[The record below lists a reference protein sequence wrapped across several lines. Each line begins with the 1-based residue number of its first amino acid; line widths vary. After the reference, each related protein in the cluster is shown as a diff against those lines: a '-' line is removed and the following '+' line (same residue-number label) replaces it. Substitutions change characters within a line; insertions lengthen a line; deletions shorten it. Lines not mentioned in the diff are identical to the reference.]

1 MILLDNNL
9 HKYDIIIMKIADIF
23 TLIRII
29 LAPVFLIIYFVPEWF
44 GFGNVL
50 SVWILLPLIIF
61 AEFTDFLDG
70 YFARKTNQVSDF
82 GKLFDPFA
90 DVFLHLTVFFCYT
103 ISGYIS
109 PLVILLFAYREFG
122 MLFVRLLAAK
132 KGVAIGARKGGKF
145 KTVLY
150 VVAGFFSLFLE
161 CAKRLGFTLPE
172 NLVYVGY
179 IFYIAGL
186 IASYV
191 SFIDYLVN
199 FIPVIKDEKK

>member
-1 MILLDNNL
+1 
-9 HKYDIIIMKIADIF
+9 MKIADIF

-29 LAPVFLIIYFVPEWF
+29 LAPVFLVIYFLPLWF
-44 GFGNVL
+44 GVGEVA
-50 SVWILLPLIIF
+50 SVWILIPLIIF

-70 YFARKTNQVSDF
+70 YFARRNNQVSDF

-103 ISGYIS
+103 LSGYVS
-109 PLVILLFAYREFG
+109 PFILLLFVYREFG

-145 KTVLY
+145 KTVIY

-161 CAKRLGFTLPE
+161 SARRLGFVLPE
-172 NLVYVGY
+172 SLMYVGY
-179 IFYIAGL
+179 GFYILGL
-186 IASYV
+186 LASYI
-191 SFIDYLVN
+191 SFIDYLVH
-199 FIPVIKDEKK
+199 FIPVIKKENN

>member
-1 MILLDNNL
+1 
-9 HKYDIIIMKIADIF
+9 MKIADIF
-23 TLIRII
+23 TLIRIV

-44 GFGNVL
+44 GFGTVL

-109 PLVILLFAYREFG
+109 PFIMLLFAYREFG
-122 MLFVRLLAAK
+122 MLFVRLLAAQ

-161 CAKRLGFTLPE
+161 CAKRLGYSLPE
-172 NLVYVGY
+172 NLMYIGY
-179 IFYIAGL
+179 IFYIMGL

-199 FIPVIKDEKK
+199 FIPVIKKDN

>member
-1 MILLDNNL
+1 
-9 HKYDIIIMKIADIF
+9 MKIADIF
-23 TLIRII
+23 TLIRIV

-109 PLVILLFAYREFG
+109 PFIMLLFAYREFG
-122 MLFVRLLAAK
+122 MLFVRLLAAQ
-132 KGVAIGARKGGKF
+132 KGVAIGARKGGKL

-172 NLVYVGY
+172 NLMYIGY
-179 IFYIAGL
+179 IFYIMGL

-199 FIPVIKDEKK
+199 FIPVIKKEK

>member
-1 MILLDNNL
+1 
-9 HKYDIIIMKIADIF
+9 MKIADIF
-23 TLIRII
+23 TLIRIV

-44 GFGNVL
+44 GFGSVL

-70 YFARKTNQVSDF
+70 YFARKTNQVSNF

-90 DVFLHLTVFFCYT
+90 DVILHLTVFFCYT
-103 ISGYIS
+103 ISGYVS
-109 PLVILLFAYREFG
+109 PFIMLLFAYREFG
-122 MLFVRLLAAK
+122 MLFVRLLAAQ

-161 CAKRLGFTLPE
+161 CAKRLGYSLPE
-172 NLVYVGY
+172 NLMYIGY
-179 IFYIAGL
+179 IFYTMGL

-191 SFIDYLVN
+191 SFIDYLVH
-199 FIPVIKDEKK
+199 FIPVIKKEK

>member
-1 MILLDNNL
+1 
-9 HKYDIIIMKIADIF
+9 MKIADIF

-44 GFGNVL
+44 GFGTVL

-109 PLVILLFAYREFG
+109 PFIMLLFAYREFG
-122 MLFVRLLAAK
+122 MLFVRLLAAQ

-161 CAKRLGFTLPE
+161 CAKRLGYSLPE
-172 NLVYVGY
+172 NLMYIGY
-179 IFYIAGL
+179 IFYIVGL

-199 FIPVIKDEKK
+199 FIPVIKKDN

>member
-1 MILLDNNL
+1 
-9 HKYDIIIMKIADIF
+9 MKIADIF

-44 GFGNVL
+44 GFGTVL

-109 PLVILLFAYREFG
+109 PFIMLLFAYREFG
-122 MLFVRLLAAK
+122 MLFVRLLAAQ

-161 CAKRLGFTLPE
+161 CAKRLGYSLPE
-172 NLVYVGY
+172 NLMYIGY
-179 IFYIAGL
+179 IFYIMGL

-199 FIPVIKDEKK
+199 FIPVIKKDN

>member
-1 MILLDNNL
+1 
-9 HKYDIIIMKIADIF
+9 MKIADIF

-29 LAPVFLIIYFVPEWF
+29 LAPVFLVIYFIPEWF
-44 GFGNVL
+44 GFGTVL

-90 DVFLHLTVFFCYT
+90 DVILHLTVFFCYT
-103 ISGYIS
+103 ISGYVS
-109 PLVILLFAYREFG
+109 PFIMLLFVYREFG

-132 KGVAIGARKGGKF
+132 KGVAIGARKGGKL

-161 CAKRLGFTLPE
+161 CAKRLGYVLSE
-172 NLVYVGY
+172 NLVSIGY
-179 IFYIAGL
+179 IFYILGL
-186 IASYV
+186 IASYA

-199 FIPVIKDEKK
+199 FIPVIKKEKQ

>member
-1 MILLDNNL
+1 
-9 HKYDIIIMKIADIF
+9 MKIADIF
-23 TLIRII
+23 TLIRIV

-70 YFARKTNQVSDF
+70 YFARKRNQVSDF

-109 PLVILLFAYREFG
+109 PFIMLLFAYREFG

-161 CAKRLGFTLPE
+161 CAKRLGFNLLE
-172 NLVYVGY
+172 NLMCIGY
-179 IFYIAGL
+179 IFYIMGL

-199 FIPVIKDEKK
+199 FIPVIKKD

>member
-1 MILLDNNL
+1 
-9 HKYDIIIMKIADIF
+9 MKIADIF
-23 TLIRII
+23 TLIRIV

-70 YFARKTNQVSDF
+70 YFARKTNQVSSF

-109 PLVILLFAYREFG
+109 PFIMLLFAYREFG
-122 MLFVRLLAAK
+122 MLFVRLLAAQ
-132 KGVAIGARKGGKF
+132 KGVAIGARKGGKL

-172 NLVYVGY
+172 NLMYIGY
-179 IFYIAGL
+179 IFYIMGL

-199 FIPVIKDEKK
+199 FIPVIKKEKK

>member
-1 MILLDNNL
+1 
-9 HKYDIIIMKIADIF
+9 MKIADIF

-44 GFGNVL
+44 GFGSVL

-109 PLVILLFAYREFG
+109 PFIMLLFAYREFG
-122 MLFVRLLAAK
+122 MLFVRLLAAQ

-161 CAKRLGFTLPE
+161 CAKRLGYSLPE
-172 NLVYVGY
+172 NLMYIGY
-179 IFYIAGL
+179 IFYIMGL

-199 FIPVIKDEKK
+199 FIPVIKKDN

>member
-1 MILLDNNL
+1 
-9 HKYDIIIMKIADIF
+9 MKIADIF
-23 TLIRII
+23 TLIRIV
-29 LAPVFLIIYFVPEWF
+29 LAPVFLIVYFIPEWF

-103 ISGYIS
+103 LSGYIS
-109 PLVILLFAYREFG
+109 PFIMLLFAYREFG

-150 VVAGFFSLFLE
+150 VIAGFFSLFLE
-161 CAKRLGFTLPE
+161 CAKRLGFSLPE
-172 NLVYVGY
+172 NLMYIGY
-179 IFYIAGL
+179 IFYIMGL

-199 FIPVIKDEKK
+199 FIPVIKKEK

>member
-1 MILLDNNL
+1 
-9 HKYDIIIMKIADIF
+9 MKIADIF
-23 TLIRII
+23 TLIRIV

-44 GFGNVL
+44 GFGTVL
-50 SVWILLPLIIF
+50 SVWLLLPLIIF

-103 ISGYIS
+103 LSGYIS
-109 PLVILLFAYREFG
+109 PFIMLLFAYREFG
-122 MLFVRLLAAK
+122 MLFVRLLAAQ

-161 CAKRLGFTLPE
+161 CAKRLGFSLPE
-172 NLVYVGY
+172 NLMYIGY
-179 IFYIAGL
+179 IFYIMGL

-199 FIPVIKDEKK
+199 FIPVIKKEN

>member
-1 MILLDNNL
+1 
-9 HKYDIIIMKIADIF
+9 MKIADIF
-23 TLIRII
+23 TLIRIV

-109 PLVILLFAYREFG
+109 PFIMLLFAYREFG
-122 MLFVRLLAAK
+122 MLFVRLLAAQ
-132 KGVAIGARKGGKF
+132 KGVAIGARKGGKL

-172 NLVYVGY
+172 NLMYIGY
-179 IFYIAGL
+179 IFYIMGL

-199 FIPVIKDEKK
+199 FIPVIKKDN

>member
-1 MILLDNNL
+1 
-9 HKYDIIIMKIADIF
+9 MKIADIF
-23 TLIRII
+23 TLIRIV
-29 LAPVFLIIYFVPEWF
+29 LAPVFLIIYFIPEWF
-44 GFGNVL
+44 GVGNVL

-109 PLVILLFAYREFG
+109 PFIMLLFAYREFG
-122 MLFVRLLAAK
+122 MLFVRLLAAQ

-161 CAKRLGFTLPE
+161 CAKRLGYSLPE
-172 NLVYVGY
+172 NLMYIGY
-179 IFYIAGL
+179 IFYIMGL

-199 FIPVIKDEKK
+199 FIPVIKKDN

>member
-1 MILLDNNL
+1 
-9 HKYDIIIMKIADIF
+9 MKIADIF
-23 TLIRII
+23 TLRRIV
-29 LAPVFLIIYFVPEWF
+29 LAPVFLIIYFIPEWF

-103 ISGYIS
+103 LSGYIS
-109 PLVILLFAYREFG
+109 PFIMLLFAYREFG

-161 CAKRLGFTLPE
+161 SAKRLGFSLPA
-172 NLVYVGY
+172 NLMYIGY
-179 IFYIAGL
+179 IFYIMGL

-199 FIPVIKDEKK
+199 FIPVIKKEK

>member
-1 MILLDNNL
+1 
-9 HKYDIIIMKIADIF
+9 MKIADIF
-23 TLIRII
+23 TLIRIV
-29 LAPVFLIIYFVPEWF
+29 LAPVFLIIYFIPEWF

-103 ISGYIS
+103 LSGYIS
-109 PLVILLFAYREFG
+109 PFIMLLFAYREFG

-161 CAKRLGFTLPE
+161 CAKRLGFSLPE
-172 NLVYVGY
+172 DLMYIGY
-179 IFYIAGL
+179 IFYIMGL

-199 FIPVIKDEKK
+199 FIPVIKKEK

>member
-1 MILLDNNL
+1 
-9 HKYDIIIMKIADIF
+9 MKIADIF

-29 LAPVFLIIYFVPEWF
+29 LAPVFLIIYFIPEWF

-103 ISGYIS
+103 LSGYIS
-109 PLVILLFAYREFG
+109 PFIMLLFAYREFG

-150 VVAGFFSLFLE
+150 VIAGFFSLFLE
-161 CAKRLGFTLPE
+161 CAKRLGFSLPE
-172 NLVYVGY
+172 NLMYIGY
-179 IFYIAGL
+179 IFYIMGL

-199 FIPVIKDEKK
+199 FIPVIKKEK

>member
-1 MILLDNNL
+1 
-9 HKYDIIIMKIADIF
+9 MKIADIF
-23 TLIRII
+23 TLIRIV

-50 SVWILLPLIIF
+50 SVWILFPLIIF

-90 DVFLHLTVFFCYT
+90 DVFLHLSVFFCYT
-103 ISGYIS
+103 LSGYIS
-109 PLVILLFAYREFG
+109 PFIMLLFAYREFG

-161 CAKRLGFTLPE
+161 CAKRLGFSLPE
-172 NLVYVGY
+172 NLMYIGY
-179 IFYIAGL
+179 IFYIMGL

-199 FIPVIKDEKK
+199 FIPVIKKEK

>member
-1 MILLDNNL
+1 
-9 HKYDIIIMKIADIF
+9 MKIADIF

-44 GFGNVL
+44 GFGTVL

-109 PLVILLFAYREFG
+109 PFIMLLFAYREFG
-122 MLFVRLLAAK
+122 MLFVRLLAAQ

-161 CAKRLGFTLPE
+161 CAKRLGYSLPE
-172 NLVYVGY
+172 NLLYIGY
-179 IFYIAGL
+179 IFYIIGL

-199 FIPVIKDEKK
+199 FIPVIKKDN

>member
-1 MILLDNNL
+1 
-9 HKYDIIIMKIADIF
+9 MKIADIF
-23 TLIRII
+23 TLIRIV
-29 LAPVFLIIYFVPEWF
+29 LAPVFLIIYFIPEWF

-90 DVFLHLTVFFCYT
+90 DVFLHLSVFFCYT
-103 ISGYIS
+103 LSGYIS
-109 PLVILLFAYREFG
+109 PFIMLLFAYREFG

-161 CAKRLGFTLPE
+161 CAKRLGFSLPE
-172 NLVYVGY
+172 NLMYIGY
-179 IFYIAGL
+179 IFYIMGL

-199 FIPVIKDEKK
+199 FIPVIKKEK

>member
-1 MILLDNNL
+1 
-9 HKYDIIIMKIADIF
+9 MKIADIF
-23 TLIRII
+23 TLIRIV
-29 LAPVFLIIYFVPEWF
+29 LAPVFLIIYFIPEWF

-109 PLVILLFAYREFG
+109 PFIMLLFAYREFG

-145 KTVLY
+145 KTVFY
-150 VVAGFFSLFLE
+150 IASGFFMLACESAL
-161 CAKRLGFTLPE
+161 RLGFDLTPYFGTIKIISTVLFSIC
-172 NLVYVGY
+172 LVLSY
-179 IFYIAGL
+179 I
-186 IASYV
+186 
-191 SFIDYLVN
+191 SFIDYIVHFAAVL
-199 FIPVIKDEKK
+199 KKED

>member
-1 MILLDNNL
+1 
-9 HKYDIIIMKIADIF
+9 MKIADIF

-44 GFGNVL
+44 GFGSVL

-70 YFARKTNQVSDF
+70 YFARKTNQVSNF

-90 DVFLHLTVFFCYT
+90 DVILHLTVFFCYT
-103 ISGYIS
+103 ISGYVS
-109 PLVILLFAYREFG
+109 PFIMLLFAYREFG
-122 MLFVRLLAAK
+122 MLFVRLLAAQ
-132 KGVAIGARKGGKF
+132 KGVAIGARKGGKL

-172 NLVYVGY
+172 NLMYIGY
-179 IFYIAGL
+179 IFYIMGL
-186 IASYV
+186 VASYV
-191 SFIDYLVN
+191 SFIDYLVH
-199 FIPVIKDEKK
+199 FIPVIKKEK

>member
-1 MILLDNNL
+1 
-9 HKYDIIIMKIADIF
+9 MKIADIF

-44 GFGNVL
+44 GFGTVL

-109 PLVILLFAYREFG
+109 PFIMLLFAYREFG
-122 MLFVRLLAAK
+122 MLFVRLLAAQ

-161 CAKRLGFTLPE
+161 CAKRLGYSLPE
-172 NLVYVGY
+172 NLMYIGY
-179 IFYIAGL
+179 IFYIMGL

-191 SFIDYLVN
+191 SFVDYLVN
-199 FIPVIKDEKK
+199 FIPVIKKDN